1 MYDTN
6 EYINKLLEELENV
19 DISTY
24 NAHEK
29 YLRDRIS
36 EIRYAQRKI
45 NYQDGCRE
53 AYTNVARSLLK
64 LNMSE
69 TDILKNIDGLS
80 SYISLKDL
88 EKIKSD
94 LIKK

>member
-1 MYDTN
+1 MSDTN
-6 EYINKLLEELENV
+6 EYINKLLEELENI
-19 DISTY
+19 DTSTY
-24 NAHEK
+24 NPHEK

-36 EIRYAQRKI
+36 EIRYAQRKR
-45 NYQDGCRE
+45 NYHEGRKE

-69 TDILKNIDGLS
+69 IDIFNSIEGLS

-88 EKIKSD
+88 EKIKND